1 MPGRLNSFQ
10 KSMLQWN
17 DLHAY
22 NAVHVARIPAA
33 LDFERLRGVI
43 TTTLEGH
50 GLTGLSYNRSAGTYQ
65 YAGGP
70 ALVEVK
76 LCPMGESWSMGY
88 ARETERQLNM
98 PFAPSERFTPFRF
111 FVVPEEDSFSLGL
124 VYFHPIADAESILHL
139 LKELVETYRGIVEPG
154 HGGAL
159 DLYPPGEGRR
169 LRLHPGAL
177 ARKLAALPSFIRNL
191 RKSSRP
197 PFRDPGDL
205 ANRFTLFSL
214 GPSDLRDLIQ
224 GAKSLGVSLNDLF
237 LARLLKGV
245 ATLIPDRTRAV
256 RRRGI
261 SLGCIVN
268 VRRDLGLSGQRVF
281 GLFLGSF
288 VVHHEVP
295 ANLELAEVARDIGLQ
310 TRAIKQGRLYLGTAL
325 ELALGRLMIS
335 WSSVARRNN
344 FYPKHYPLW
353 GGLTNMNLN
362 PLWPQSPD
370 HPSIDYFRAV
380 STGPATPLVFSITTL
395 GQVAHIGVSYRST
408 VFSEPEI
415 ERLKAGFLE
424 PLGSLA
430 GPL

>member
-22 NAVHVARIPAA
+22 NAVHVALIPAA
-33 LDFERLRGVI
+33 LDFDRLRGVI
-43 TTTLEGH
+43 TTILEGH
-50 GLTGLSYNRSAGTYQ
+50 GLTGLSYNRSAGTYE

-76 LCPMGESWSMGY
+76 LCPPEAGWSTGY
-88 ARETERQLNM
+88 APEIERQLNT

-111 FVVPEEDSFSLGL
+111 FVVPELDSFSLGL

-139 LKELVETYRGIVEPG
+139 LKEMVETYRGTVEPG
-154 HGGAL
+154 QGGRL

-177 ARKLAALPSFIRNL
+177 ARKLAALPSFIGHL

-197 PFRDPGDL
+197 PCRDPGDL
-205 ANRFTLFSL
+205 QNRFTLFSL
-214 GPSDLRDLIQ
+214 GPSDLRDMIQ

-245 ATLIPDRTRAV
+245 ATLIPDRTRAA
-256 RRRGI
+256 RRKGI

-295 ANLELAEVARDIGLQ
+295 ASLDLAEVVRDIGLQ

-335 WSSVARRNN
+335 WSSVARRNS

-362 PLWPQSPD
+362 PLWPQSRD

-408 VFSEPEI
+408 VFSELEI